1 MPFFV
6 PFEICTEYSGA
17 AEVELIRGSRLG
29 VGLAKAVSQQ
39 LVQERFS
46 GGRAQGCFGAVPGDG
61 VIVAGRAQLKRVTI
75 DGNQILTD
83 DPERLRM

>member
-6 PFEICTEYSGA
+6 PFEICTEDLGA
-17 AEVELIRGSRLG
+17 AEVEVIRGSWLG
-29 VGLAKAVSQQ
+29 VRLAKAVSQQ

-46 GGRAQGCFGAVPGDG
+46 GRSAQGCFGAVPGDG

-75 DGNQILTD
+75 DGNQVLTD